1 MIASTLAT
9 SLKNELP
16 NGGCSFGSGAATRG
30 SLHWK
35 SFTGFRRGGSLDPF
49 RYDRQNV
56 NVGGVK
62 VAGEV
67 IRLGL
72 TCWVKCDEVRSRS
85 GGRTREYLGGVGC
98 LNEDGC

>member
-35 SFTGFRRGGSLDPF
+35 SFTGFRRDGSLDPF
-49 RYDRQNV
+49 RYDRQ